1 MVALGSARVRIVLT
15 SLHFSRRRL
24 AALIGAALAAPSSAA
39 AQTALN
45 LRGRATRI
53 RPSGIGSQAVYQP
66 PADLKASIDLFR
78 RMTAPISINGKGPFR
93 FVVDTGANQSVLST
107 EVAAE
112 LGLVIGDPSPLHG
125 VAGVRVVET
134 TQVDTIRVGA
144 REWKDVRLSVLPQ
157 ESIGGQGFLGLDL
170 VGEQRLTLDFKNQRV
185 VIGPSEKLERDPFD
199 VVLKAEYRSGQL
211 TLVNGEIA
219 KVAVTAFLD
228 SGAQTT
234 IGNQMLRRMAST
246 RHPKLRWTRT
256 EVISATGQ
264 TLFGDWAVLPSFKF
278 GQMRLKQLPVVFADL
293 HTFEIWQLNK
303 TPAILIGVD
312 VMSPFEA
319 VTLDFARREVRF
331 DVPEGY

>member
-1 MVALGSARVRIVLT
+1 MT
-15 SLHFSRRRL
+15 SFHVSRRRL
-24 AALIGAALAAPSSAA
+24 AALLGAALAAPSAA
-39 AQTALN
+39 SAQTTLN

-66 PADLKASIDLFR
+66 PEDLKAAIDLFR
-78 RMTAPISINGKGPFR
+78 RMTASVMINGKGPFH

-107 EVAAE
+107 EVAAA
-112 LGLVIGDPSPLHG
+112 LGLAVGDPSPLHG

-134 TQVDTIRVGA
+134 ADVGSIRVGV

-157 ESIGGQGFLGLDL
+157 AAIGGEGFLGLDL
-170 VGEQRLTLDFKNQRV
+170 VGEQRLTLDFKGQRV
-185 VIGPSEKLERDPFD
+185 IVGPSEKIERSPYD

-211 TLVNGEIA
+211 TLVNGEVA

-234 IGNQMLRRMAST
+234 IGNQVLKRLASV

-264 TLFGDWAVLPSFKF
+264 TLYGDWAVLPSFKF
-278 GQMRLKQLPVVFADL
+278 GQMRLRQLPVVFADL

-303 TPAILIGVD
+303 EPAILIGVD
-312 VMSPFEA
+312 VMAQFEA
-319 VTLDFARREVRF
+319 VTLDFERQEVRF
-331 DVPEGY
+331 NVPQGY